1 MPPLHKSPIQSRS
14 LFGRT
19 RFSLRLEYNMFYKA
33 SATALALGLSGFA
46 AEAKVTITCLTNAG
60 HLTRQHEPLMKEFN
74 AMQDEIEV
82 VYAAPAKNY
91 GDTHLRLFRGSATN
105 TLPNCAFEA
114 YNQLPSLARALAER
128 GQIVNLDEMMAAED
142 ADFKDSN
149 YTDQMLNLGRVD
161 GVQYGMPFNASV
173 IQWYYNADLFRQAG
187 LDPDKFPTD
196 WDGIFDATQKINA
209 LGDDIDPMF
218 MWLING
224 DDWGF
229 QTLILQQGGHMMS
242 DDGQAIAF
250 NENDYHVEAMKM
262 ARRLVVEGGARTDQ
276 DRATQFTAFTEGRM
290 GMWGLS
296 PAGARSAAERVG
308 DSFELRSAPFTV
320 WNDADGKLPTGGNA
334 AIITAS
340 DPEKQAAAWTYIK
353 FLTGARGQQVTA
365 EITGYLPTNKG
376 TLGTDYM
383 GAFYAQNPYYA
394 TPIKQYDRAGP
405 WSGYPGTQSEKIWRD
420 QASTIRAVMDGKV
433 TPEDGAAK
441 LVEIAEKLMTR

>member
-1 MPPLHKSPIQSRS
+1 MLNKI
-14 LFGRT
+14 T
-19 RFSLRLEYNMFYKA
+19 
-33 SATALALGLSGFA
+33 ATMLVLACSVMA

-105 TLPNCAFEA
+105 TLPDCAFEA

-128 GQIVNLDEMMAAED
+128 GQIVDMDKLLAAEG
-142 ADFKDSN
+142 ADFIDAN
-149 YTDQMLNLGRVD
+149 YSAQMLDLGRVD
-161 GVQYGMPFNASV
+161 GLQYGMPFNASV

-187 LDPDKFPTD
+187 LNPDSFPTD
-196 WDGIFDATQKINA
+196 WDGFFDAAQKIDA
-209 LGDDIDPMF
+209 LGEDIDPMF

-229 QTLILQQGGHMMS
+229 QTLILQQGGRMMS
-242 DDGQAIAF
+242 EDGSSIAF
-250 NENDYHVEAMKM
+250 NANNHHIEAMKM

-276 DRATQFTAFTEGRM
+276 DRETQFTAFTEGRM

-308 DSFELRSAPFTV
+308 DAFELRSAPFTI
-320 WNDADGKLPTGGNA
+320 WNETEGKLPTGGNA

-340 DPEKQAAAWTYIK
+340 DPEKQAAAWEYIK
-353 FLTGARGQQVTA
+353 FLTGPRGQQVTA
-365 EITGYLPTNKG
+365 EITGYLPTNQL
-376 TLGTDYM
+376 TLGADYM
-383 GAFYAQNPYYA
+383 GKFYANNPYYA

-420 QASTIRAVMDGKV
+420 QASTIRAVMDGKIS
-433 TPEDGAAK
+433 PEEGAEK
-441 LVEIAEKLMTR
+441 LVGIAEKLMTR